1 MLVAKLHIVE
11 ISLALITLSSFLISL
26 ATGRISIGVASFDF
40 SIIAGLYT

>member
-26 ATGRISIGVASFDF
+26 AAGRISIGGTSFDF